1 MHIERKN
8 ELIDIS
14 LINGLDKEWVKFLT
28 PLFSKPQMK
37 TLSDRV
43 EQLYKTKVVFPRRNL
58 LWNAFNSCPLNDLK
72 VIILND
78 EPYSTTI
85 NGKPEANG
93 LAFSYTPES
102 DIDAHEPVPL
112 QNILWTIEK
121 TIYNGLQFPPGSA
134 DLTRW
139 ANQGVLLLNTSLTV
153 EKNKPKSHG
162 KLWAGFSKTLI
173 NYISK
178 NRSGLIW
185 MLWGNNAKAM
195 KEYID
200 GEQHILEARHPSS
213 LNTKYPFRGCSH
225 FVEANK
231 LIEGQNG
238 KNFKIQW

>member
-14 LINGLDKEWVKFLT
+14 LINDLDKEWVKFLT

-37 TLSDRV
+37 TLSDKI

-78 EPYSTTI
+78 EPYSTTV

-102 DIDAHEPVPL
+102 DIDAYEPKVL
-112 QNILWTIEK
+112 QNILETVEK

-134 DLTRW
+134 DLTIW
-139 ANQGVLLLNTSLTV
+139 ANQGVLLLNIALTV
-153 EKNKPKSHG
+153 EKNKPESHG

-173 NYISK
+173 NFISK

-185 MLWGNNAKAM
+185 MLWGNHAKSI
-195 KEYID
+195 KEYIV
-200 GEQHILEARHPSS
+200 GEQYILECEHPSI
-213 LNTKYPFRGCSH
+213 LTPNLFKDNCNH
-225 FVEANK
+225 FMKANEI
-231 LIEGQNG
+231 IEGQNG
-238 KNFKIQW
+238 KKFKIKW